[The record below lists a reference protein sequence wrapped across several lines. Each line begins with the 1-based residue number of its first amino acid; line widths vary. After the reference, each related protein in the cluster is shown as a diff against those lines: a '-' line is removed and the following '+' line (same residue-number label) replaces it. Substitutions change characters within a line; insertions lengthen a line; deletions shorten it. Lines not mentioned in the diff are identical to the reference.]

1 LDVLRP
7 SNRVLIVDEW
17 IETGAQVVAAIEL
30 IEGFGA
36 IVAGV
41 VAINMDENE
50 TTRKLGERHPILTL
64 LQDL

>member
-30 IEGFGA
+30 IEGFDA

-41 VAINMDENE
+41 LVINMDENE
-50 TTRKLGERHPILTL
+50 TTRKLGEKYPILTL